1 MLVYNI
7 ILLYKICNIKKY
19 NWFRV
24 KYTSIYYALKEHIVK
39 IADCL
44 DRYHYIFMFCE

>member
-7 ILLYKICNIKKY
+7 ILLYKICHIKKY
-19 NWFRV
+19 NWCRV
-24 KYTSIYYALKEHIVK
+24 KYTSIYYAYALKEHIVK

-44 DRYHYIFMFCE
+44 DSR